1 MWLLGEVEW
10 FGKVVYS
17 SPHHSSPPAGHQKKI
32 KFDDSVAEN
41 LASVDVFNPLYTAY
55 TRVMLS
61 EFHHT
66 MRRACGTVEE
76 GK

>member
-1 MWLLGEVEW
+1 VVWQGGLLITTPYLTASW
-10 FGKVVYS
+10 
-17 SPHHSSPPAGHQKKI
+17 SPKKI

-41 LASVDVFNPLYTAY
+41 LASVDVFNPLYT
-55 TRVMLS
+55 RVMLS